1 MNIKYGLT
9 AILGTYLISTFGGA
23 TAMAATITGTI
34 KVNVDVAYVTDP
46 KFAGVYTGD
55 FSYDDTHLT
64 KVGTEFLVMN
74 DGDYQARPGLLSLNF
89 RFLDFAE
96 SLTPVTYTAS
106 DDLNFPDNPVLAF
119 ENGVPTQFGF
129 NVFGVNK
136 SGVLDGNN
144 RFMFGDP
151 GIFQFFLRDGA
162 VTGGGLVTLE
172 INESP
177 PTAVPENASP
187 LASLFAFL
195 GLGAA
200 HLWRKSRKGNN

>member
-64 KVGTEFLVMN
+64 KVGEEAMTIN
-74 DGDYQARPGLLSLNF
+74 DRIIPGLLSLNF
-89 RFLDFAE
+89 RFLDFADG
-96 SLTPVTYTAS
+96 LTPVTYTAS
-106 DDLNFPDNPVLAF
+106 DDLNFPDAPVLAF
-119 ENGVPTQFGF
+119 LNGIPSQFGF
-129 NVFGVNK
+129 QVAPGNDGGVW
-136 SGVLDGNN
+136 GGNN
-144 RFMFGDP
+144 GFMFVDP
-151 GIFQFFLRDGA
+151 GIFKFVLRNG
-162 VTGGGLVTLE
+162 TIGGEGSVTLE

-187 LASLFAFL
+187 FASLLAFL

-200 HLWRKSRKGNN
+200 HFWRKSRKGNN

>member
-1 MNIKYGLT
+1 MNMKYVLT

-34 KVNVDVAYVTDP
+34 KVNVVNVNDP
-46 KFAGVYTGD
+46 DFAGRVYTGD

-64 KVGTEFLVMN
+64 KVGEEALTIN
-74 DGDYQARPGLLSLNF
+74 DRIIPGLLSLNF
-89 RFLDFAE
+89 RFLDFATG
-96 SLTPVTYTAS
+96 LTPVTYTAS
-106 DDLNFPDNPVLAF
+106 DDLNFPDAPVLAF
-119 ENGVPTQFGF
+119 LNGIPSQFGF
-129 NVFGVNK
+129 NVFGVNE

-151 GIFQFFLRDGA
+151 GIFQFVLRNG
-162 VTGGGLVTLE
+162 TIEGSGIVTLE

-177 PTAVPENASP
+177 PEPTPVPENASP
-187 LASLFAFL
+187 LASLSAFL

-200 HLWRKSRKGNN
+200 HLWRKSKKANK